1 MSVFQP
7 LLDSL
12 NQIYPMP
19 TKLVKTLEQNL
30 EIKEVTK
37 GTILLEE
44 GQVSSHASAVLS
56 GLLRSYYYIND
67 DVEVTSRFTPEGEIV
82 LSVNSFYSR
91 EPGYEYL
98 IAEEDSILARLSYEH
113 HQKLLEDFLEYNFI
127 VRVQTEKYYR
137 ASEQHL
143 AKLRKQN
150 AQERW
155 AYFIEAY
162 PDLLPRVQL
171 SHIASFLGMNLE
183 TLSRV
188 RRKDI

>member
-19 TKLVKTLEQNL
+19 TKLVKALEQNL